1 MTAIAGVISSA
12 INIDENATEYVVYV
26 AVPGMQRGDFSITI
40 GQGVLTITAVKSK
53 DSLHCFGALQKKE
66 EKSIQWTETIEL
78 PGDADTVMTAANYRN
93 GELQIHIPKGEKEEN
108 NESTEIFVY

>member
-12 INIDENATEYVVYV
+12 INIDENTTEYVVYV

-53 DSLHCFGALQKKE
+53 DSLHCFGALQKE

-108 NESTEIFVY
+108 NEPTEVFVY

>member
-40 GQGVLTITAVKSK
+40 GQGVLTITALRVRIHCIASEHSK
-53 DSLHCFGALQKKE
+53 KK
-66 EKSIQWTETIEL
+66 KNLFSGRKPL
-78 PGDADTVMTAANYRN
+78 NCPGIRI
-93 GELQIHIPKGEKEEN
+93 L
-108 NESTEIFVY
+108 